1 VVLRKNILTWC
12 IVEIQLEEGIDG
24 PNPDQEAINELVSFA
39 MSASGYTKAGL
50 KFVTSVRYLY
60 RSQVFG
66 TIVESGTSTNIRKSN
81 GTEVMNCLIIIDR
94 QILHIFVMT

>member
-1 VVLRKNILTWC
+1 VVLRKNILTWY

-50 KFVTSVRYLY
+50 KFVTSVWYLY

-81 GTEVMNCLIIIDR
+81 GTEVMNCLIIIYKSC
-94 QILHIFVMT
+94 IYL